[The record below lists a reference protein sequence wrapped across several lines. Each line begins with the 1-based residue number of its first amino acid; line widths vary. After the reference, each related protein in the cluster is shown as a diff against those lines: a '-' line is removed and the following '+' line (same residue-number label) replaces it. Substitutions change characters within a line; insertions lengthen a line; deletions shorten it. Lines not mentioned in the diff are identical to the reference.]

1 MKSLPGLPPLPAL
14 RVFECVGRLQSFR
27 AAGEELCISQSAVSY
42 HIKQLEQDLGVPLFT
57 RQARGISFTP
67 QGRSY
72 YDLIGQS
79 FRLLRDGTAAL
90 RTPDAPARLKV
101 SVLPSFAA
109 GWLVQRLEG
118 WRAGHPSLEVALDPG
133 LGLAN
138 LDRGDADLAIRY
150 GRGDWDDVDCELLLP
165 ERLCPVASPALL
177 RRGAPLRTPHELIG
191 HTLLQVSRPYEWDLW
206 ADAMRVDLGAVKTLQ
221 LTDYNIVLQ
230 AAADGLGV
238 AMGREFLVRARIEAG
253 VLQPVCGSW
262 VALPLLGYWLCLPR
276 TGVKPQAHAFAAWLR
291 AQIRQPA

>member
-1 MKSLPGLPPLPAL
+1 MKNAPGLPPLPTL

-42 HIKQLEQDLGVPLFT
+42 HIKQLEQDLGVQLFL
-57 RQARGISFTP
+57 RQPRGISFTD
-67 QGRSY
+67 QGRTY
-72 YDLIGQS
+72 FDLIGQS
-79 FRLLRDGTAAL
+79 FRLLREGTDAL
-90 RTPDAPARLKV
+90 RSPNAPARLKV

-109 GWLVQRLEG
+109 GWLVQRLG
-118 WRAGHPSLEVALDPG
+118 GFRAENPALDVVLDPG

-177 RRGAPLRTPHELIG
+177 RRGPPVRAARDLAT

-206 ADAMRVDLGAVKTLQ
+206 AEAMGIDLDAAKTLQ

-230 AAADGLGV
+230 AATDGLGI
-238 AMGREFLVRARIEAG
+238 AMGREFLVRARVEAG
-253 VLQPVCGSW
+253 VLATAFGSW

-276 TGVKPQAHAFAAWLR
+276 HGVKPQARAFTEWMR
-291 AQIRQPA
+291 GQIRLQG

>member
-1 MKSLPGLPPLPAL
+1 MKNIPGLPPLPAL

-27 AAGEELCISQSAVSY
+27 AAGLELCISQSAVSY
-42 HIKQLEQDLGVPLFT
+42 HIKQLEQDLGVRLFL
-57 RQARGISFTP
+57 RQPRGISFTE
-67 QGRSY
+67 QGRGY
-72 YDLIGQS
+72 FDLIGRS

-90 RTPDAPARLKV
+90 RAPDAPVRLTV

-109 GWLVQRLEG
+109 GWLVQQLASF
-118 WRAGHPSLEVALDPG
+118 RAGHPALEVVLDPG

-150 GRGDWDDVDCELLLP
+150 GRGDWDDVDCELLRP

-177 RRGAPLRTPHELIG
+177 RRGPPLRSARDLAG
-191 HTLLQVSRPYEWDLW
+191 HTLLQVSRPYEWELW
-206 ADAMRVDLGAVKTLQ
+206 AEAAGVGLGPVKTLQ

-230 AAADGLGV
+230 AAADGLGI

-253 VLQPVCGSW
+253 VLAAACGSW
-262 VALPLLGYWLCLPR
+262 VALPLLGYWVCLPR
-276 TGVKPQAHAFAAWLR
+276 HGVKPQARAFAAWLR
-291 AQIRQPA
+291 EQLRPSA